1 MSRFP
6 LTAMRALLPLSVCYV
21 AVIPYK
27 NVLAI
32 LVRNH
37 LGDAL
42 SSETGIILFVVI
54 LVMLDYHALFYLFVR
69 ESVYLPHQEVVEK
82 RVF

>member
-21 AVIPYK
+21 AVIPDK
-27 NVLAI
+27 NILAI

-37 LGDAL
+37 LGDTL
-42 SSETGIILFVVI
+42 PSETRIVLFVVI
-54 LVMLDYHALFYLFVR
+54 LIMLDYHALFYLFVGKTI
-69 ESVYLPHQEVVEK
+69 YLPHQEVVEK